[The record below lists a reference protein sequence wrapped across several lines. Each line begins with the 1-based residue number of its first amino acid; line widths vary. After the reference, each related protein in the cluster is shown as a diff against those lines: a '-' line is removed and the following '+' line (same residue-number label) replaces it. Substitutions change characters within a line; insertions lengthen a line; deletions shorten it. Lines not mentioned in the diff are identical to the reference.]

1 MKKFDKLT
9 ENYLLPSNL
18 GFLSLFGILW
28 IYQFDL
34 WTMDQTQHNISSPNL
49 FLTGLTVILLCFSF
63 RFRNVIF
70 QSICMVLS
78 LISIAFLLA

>member
-9 ENYLLPSNL
+9 EHYLLPSNL
-18 GFLSLFGILW
+18 GFLSLFGVLW

-34 WTMDQTQHNISSPNL
+34 WTMDQTPQNISSLNL
-49 FLTGLTVILLCFSF
+49 FLTGLTVILLCLSF
-63 RFRNVIF
+63 RFRNIVF
-70 QSICMVLS
+70 QSLCMVLS